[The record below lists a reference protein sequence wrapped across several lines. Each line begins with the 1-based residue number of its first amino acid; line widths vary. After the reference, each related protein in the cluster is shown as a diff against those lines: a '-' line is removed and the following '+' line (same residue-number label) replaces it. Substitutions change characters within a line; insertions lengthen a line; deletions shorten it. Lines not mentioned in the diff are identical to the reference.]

1 MKEKIPL
8 DPFEDVNSKAFLET
22 LLGGGPKAQKAFAE
36 LFGATHE
43 RILNY
48 VRRYLGSVEECQEV
62 LQETY
67 LAVHKGLSRFE
78 GKSKLTTWMYS
89 LAYHK
94 TCDRLS
100 EKDRSHLEFN
110 EERMALATGESTT
123 SALFDDISP
132 WDTTSDAVAEKRHL
146 EVLITQAIESLPMAL
161 RHVYQ
166 LRDEE
171 GLSGEEIAAMLGM
184 PSSTVRVHLHRARSL
199 VVQSVRE
206 KLARKASK
214 IPEASKAKSQGA
226 EVIRP

>member
-1 MKEKIPL
+1 MMVKNSAN
-8 DPFEDVNSKAFLET
+8 PFEDVNSKVFLET
-22 LLGGGPKAQKAFAE
+22 LLGGGPKSQKAFAE
-36 LFGATHE
+36 LFMATHE

-67 LAVHKGLSRFE
+67 LAVHKGLSKFE
-78 GKSKLTTWMYS
+78 GKSKLTTWIYS

-94 TCDRLS
+94 ACDRLS

-110 EERMALATGESTT
+110 EERMALATGV
-123 SALFDDISP
+123 SAPSVLFDDISP
-132 WDTTSDAVAEKRHL
+132 WDTASDAVAEKRYL
-146 EVLITQAIESLPMAL
+146 EGLISQAVESLPMAL

-171 GLSGEEIAAMLGM
+171 GLSGEEIAAMLAM

-199 VVQSVRE
+199 IVQSVRE

-214 IPEASKAKSQGA
+214 ASEACKAKSQGT
-226 EVIRP
+226 EVTKP